1 MPHALRFP
9 FLLDRVPSLAF
20 LGQREYTRLS
30 FSAWM
35 RRWSPPSFCLSPPTF
50 LQEGLCVSAGEPTGR
65 LSAKRGLYQLNGS
78 AGTGCLTSVLCL
90 VARLFI
96 IPLVHLFHA
105 VEWNYTWPS
114 SWVRVCKGPSAE
126 QSPAFNSKF
135 LCTSH
140 KAISAVLCLLKNG
153 LIEKGHSVP
162 LSVFF
167 HFKDMGS
174 FLSI

>member
-1 MPHALRFP
+1 MHLDSHFCWTESPAWHFWAKGNTHDCHSLREWGGGPLPP
-9 FLLDRVPSLAF
+9 FVFLPLPSCRKA
-20 LGQREYTRLS
+20 
-30 FSAWM
+30 
-35 RRWSPPSFCLSPPTF
+35 
-50 LQEGLCVSAGEPTGR
+50 CVSQQESLQGDSLPSG
-65 LSAKRGLYQLNGS
+65 GLYQLSWS
-78 AGTGCLTSVLCL
+78 AGSGCLTSVLCL

-140 KAISAVLCLLKNG
+140 KAISAVLCLFKNG

-167 HFKDMGS
+167 HFKGMGS